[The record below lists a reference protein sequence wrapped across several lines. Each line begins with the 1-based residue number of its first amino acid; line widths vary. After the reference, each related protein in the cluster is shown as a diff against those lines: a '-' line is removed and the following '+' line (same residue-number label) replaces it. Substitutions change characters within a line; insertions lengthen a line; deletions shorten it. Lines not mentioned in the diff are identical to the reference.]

1 MVEFMLAKDSEKRV
15 VKQVDK
21 QRIPSARPVRAWH
34 LGENIIEV
42 VSTDRKQTVLEKYR
56 KLNKEQYLDLSSGE
70 ILDYK
75 LNENRSQNLGSLR
88 KTFHNVR
95 RTINANFSGGENE
108 LFLTLTYKS
117 NMTDTKKLYND
128 FQRFWKAL
136 KFLYEDKYCCL
147 EYINIIEPQERGAWH
162 CHVLVKC
169 EKGHVLYIPN
179 DIIYNLWSKKGW
191 TKTKRLSDIDNI
203 GAYVSAYLA
212 DIEINDNSTNDVYA
226 LLSPH
231 SEVIEKEIEEDGKKV
246 KKKFIK
252 GGRLKLYGSMT
263 NIIRCSR
270 GIVKPNFIDEP
281 YSDVKKIVGFR
292 TPNYSK
298 SIAIYN
304 SDEQLLNSI
313 TYENYN
319 LKRS

>member
-1 MVEFMLAKDSEKRV
+1 MLEDKSEKRI

-21 QRIPSARPVRAWH
+21 QQIPFDRPVRAWC
-34 LGENIIEV
+34 LGKNIIEV

-75 LNENRSQNLGSLR
+75 LNENRSQNLGSLK
-88 KTFHNVR
+88 KTFHNIR

-108 LFLTLTYKS
+108 LFITLTYKE

-128 FQRFWKAL
+128 FKRFWVNL
-136 KFLYEDKYCCL
+136 KSEYSSKYTGL
-147 EYINIIEPQERGAWH
+147 EYINIIEPQGRGAWH
-162 CHVLVKC
+162 CHVLIKC
-169 EKGHVLYIPN
+169 DVGQVLYIEN
-179 DIIYNLWSKKGW
+179 KDIFDLWSHKGW
-191 TKTKRLSDIDNI
+191 TKTKRLGDIDNI

-212 DIEINDNSTNDVYA
+212 DIEINNNSTNDVYE
-226 LLSPH
+226 LLTPR
-231 SEVIEKEIEEDGKKV
+231 SEVIEKEIDEGGKKV

-270 GIVKPNFIDEP
+270 GIEKPSFIDEP
-281 YSDVKKIVGFR
+281 YSDVKKIVGSR

-298 SIAIYN
+298 SVAIYN